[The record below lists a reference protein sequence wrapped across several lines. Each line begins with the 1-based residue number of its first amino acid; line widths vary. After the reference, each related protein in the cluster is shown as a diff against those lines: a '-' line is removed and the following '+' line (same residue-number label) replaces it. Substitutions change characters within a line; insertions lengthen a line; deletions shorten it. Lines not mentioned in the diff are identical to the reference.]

1 MNFDDIGIGY
11 LVMIPVVF
19 ALIITGQGAYKL
31 TRQEPDGGV
40 VTAFGIIFL
49 ALIGG
54 AWWFFIK

>member
-1 MNFDDIGIGY
+1 MSFDDIGIGY

-19 ALIITGQGAYKL
+19 ALIITGQGVYKL
-31 TRQEPDGGV
+31 KRQEPDGGV
-40 VTAFGIIFL
+40 VMAFGIIFL